1 MNKVKLYGDL
11 SSPPTRSVAIT
22 CKMIGLPYEFELV
35 DALNKTEEFKKLTPE
50 KEFPVLVDDGFALS
64 ER

>member
-1 MNKVKLYGDL
+1 
-11 SSPPTRSVAIT
+11 
-22 CKMIGLPYEFELV
+22 MIGLPYEFELV